1 MRFATV
7 TRSRLAALVLVAAAM
22 VPAVGASTV
31 PAGAI
36 TILKP
41 VTRLWGE
48 DRIATAIA
56 VSKQSYPTAGSA
68 SAVVLAQGYSGFAD
82 ALAGTPLAV
91 AKNAPLL
98 MNPVGGL
105 DDRVKAEIQR
115 LLIPGQTVYVLG
127 GAAAVDAG
135 VDATLHSLG
144 YAVVRYAGAD
154 RYETATIIADKG
166 LGNPPTVFEAT
177 AWDFPDALAAGAA
190 ATKAGAAI
198 LLTAGPTQP
207 QATAAYLTAHP
218 SVTRFTI
225 GGPATKADPM
235 ATAVVGVDR
244 FDTAA
249 KVASRFFSNPTVVA
263 VSDGLAF
270 ADALSGGA
278 HIGRLNGPLLLVRPT
293 VPLPEATDTYLT
305 TNKTFVTEAFA
316 YGGPA
321 AIGDGVLAAVQN
333 AIS

>member
-1 MRFATV
+1 MVVPTV
-7 TRSRLAALVLVAAAM
+7 VRSRLAALTLLAS
-22 VPAVGASTV
+22 AVVSSTV
-31 PAGAI
+31 ARPVAAGAI
-36 TILKP
+36 TTLKP
-41 VTRLWGE
+41 VTRVWGD

-56 VSKQSYPTAGSA
+56 ASKLSYPTAGSA
-68 SAVVLAQGYSGFAD
+68 NAVVLAQGYTGFAD

-91 AKNAPLL
+91 AKDGPLL

-105 DDRVKAEIQR
+105 DDRVRTEIQR
-115 LLIPGQTVYVLG
+115 LLTPGKTVYILG
-127 GAAAVDAG
+127 GAAAVDQG
-135 VDATLHSLG
+135 IDTTLQSLG

-166 LGNPPTVFEAT
+166 LRNPTTVFEAT

-190 ATKAGAAI
+190 AVKAGAAI
-198 LLTAGPTQP
+198 LLTAGPTMP
-207 QATAAYLTAHP
+207 NATAAYLTAHP
-218 SVTRFTI
+218 SLTRFTI

-235 ATAVVGVDR
+235 GTAVVGVDR
-244 FDTAA
+244 FETAT
-249 KVASRFFSNPTVVA
+249 KVAARFFSNPTVVA

-278 HIGRLNGPLLLVRPT
+278 HIGKLKGPLLLVRPT
-293 VPLPEATDTYLT
+293 VPLPDATDTYLT